1 MTMTRLTLIL
11 AAAMAAFSV
20 IPPSATA
27 QDDAI
32 TLRDASLALR
42 AQTREAAGNEDWEA
56 AIRSNEA
63 ALALQPGHPGLLNNR
78 LVLARLSGN
87 MPGMLDALDAIAGHG
102 IAFDLSN
109 LEQADELR
117 TLDAERFAA
126 IEARLAETAAPA
138 GEARLVAEPPLRDA
152 LIEALAVD
160 NETER
165 LYLGSVVDRR
175 IYRVEPFEPNEAEVF
190 AGEEAE
196 IGSIFGLAV
205 DRRNGLLYATEGAVD
220 ITPLTSDE
228 PIGTALVAFDLD
240 TGEIVRRH
248 TIEGATRMGDVVVR
262 DGIVYVADA
271 DGGRIYRLDGPRGEL
286 ELYAQDPRFVSLQGV
301 APARGALFVAD
312 YTWGIWRIDP
322 VSRNATLL
330 PTPPGA
336 GLIGVD
342 GMVADRTG
350 RLFLVR
356 NGTRPFGLF
365 ELEFDRFGDTPT
377 ALTPVL
383 INDNRLGEP
392 TTVRIADG
400 RAFLIN
406 DAQWALFDADA
417 DPAERTDPM
426 ILSLPLP

>member
-1 MTMTRLTLIL
+1 MNMIRLVLIL
-11 AAAMAAFSV
+11 TAVMIALPA
-20 IPPSATA
+20 SAVFA
-27 QDDAI
+27 QESDI

-42 AQTREAAGNEDWEA
+42 SQVRVSAGTEDWEA
-56 AIRSNEA
+56 AIRANEA

-78 LVLARLSGN
+78 LVLARLSGSTV
-87 MPGMLDALDAIAGHG
+87 GMLDALEAIVGHG
-102 IAFDLSN
+102 IAFDLSG

-117 TLDAERFAA
+117 ALDAERFVA
-126 IEARLAETAAPA
+126 IEARLGQTAAPV
-138 GEARLVAEPPLRDA
+138 GEARLIAEPPLRDA
-152 LIEALAVD
+152 LIEALAID

-165 LYLGSVVDRR
+165 LYLGSVSDRR
-175 IYRVEPFEPNEAEVF
+175 IYRVEPFEPNQAEVF
-190 AGEEAE
+190 AGEDTE

-205 DRRNGLLYATEGAVD
+205 DRRNGLLYAAEGAVE

-228 PIGTALVAFDLD
+228 PIGTALMAFDLD

-286 ELYAQDPRFVSLQGV
+286 ELYAEDARFVSLQGL

-383 INDNRLGEP
+383 INDDRLGEP

-406 DAQWALFDADA
+406 DAQWSLFEADA
-417 DPAERTDPM
+417 NAGERTDPM

>member
-1 MTMTRLTLIL
+1 MTMTRFFLIL
-11 AAAMAAFSV
+11 AAAAAALTTA
-20 IPPSATA
+20 PAHA
-27 QDDAI
+27 QDDEI
-32 TLRDASLALR
+32 SLREASLALR
-42 AQTREAAGNEDWEA
+42 AQVRAAAGDEDWES
-56 AIRSNEA
+56 AIRANNA

-87 MPGMLDALDAIAGHG
+87 TPAMLDALEAIAGHG
-102 IAFDLSN
+102 LAFDLS
-109 LEQADELR
+109 AVDEAEALR
-117 TLDAERFAA
+117 ALDADRFAA
-126 IEARLAETAAPA
+126 IEAQLAANAAPV
-138 GEARLVAEPPLRDA
+138 GEARRVAEPPLRDA

-165 LYLGSVVDRR
+165 LYLGSVADRR
-175 IYRVEPFEPNEAEVF
+175 IYRVEPFEPEAAEMF
-190 AGEEAE
+190 AGEDEP

-205 DRRNGLLYATEGAVD
+205 DRRNGLLYAVEGAVD

-248 TIEGATRMGDVVVR
+248 TIEGAARMGDLVVR

-271 DGGRIYRLDGPRGEL
+271 DGGRIYRLEGPRAEL
-286 ELYAQDPRFVSLQGV
+286 ELYAEDARFVSLQGL
-301 APARGALFVAD
+301 ASARGALFVAD
-312 YTWGIWRIDP
+312 YTWGLWRIDP

-330 PTPPGA
+330 STPPGA
-336 GLIGVD
+336 GLIGLD

-350 RLFLVR
+350 RLFVIR
-356 NGTRPFGLF
+356 NGSRPFGLF
-365 ELEFDRFGDTPT
+365 ELEFDRFGTALT

-383 INDNRLGEP
+383 VNDPRLGEP

-400 RAFLIN
+400 RAFVLN
-406 DAQWALFDADA
+406 DAQWRLFEPDA
-417 DPAERTDPM
+417 DPAERTDPI